1 MNRGIYC
8 IILLCACGILCT
20 CTACRKE
27 NTSTKKIRN
36 LEYTVLGSEEVPE
49 ELLSII
55 DERKEQEFKL
65 TYSDG
70 EFLYIVVGY
79 GEQATGGYSIR
90 VNEAYLTS
98 NAVYTD
104 TSLIG
109 PEKGAEVQKAVSYPF
124 IVIKTE
130 YIDMRVVF
138 D

>member
-1 MNRGIYC
+1 MKKILCC
-8 IILLCACGILCT
+8 IMLLCICGLLCS

-27 NTSTKKIRN
+27 QTSTKKLRD

-49 ELLSII
+49 ELLKII
-55 DERKEQEFKL
+55 DERKEKEFKL

-98 NAVYTD
+98 NALYAD

-109 PEKGAEVQKAVSYPF
+109 PEKGTEVQKAVSYPF

>member
-1 MNRGIYC
+1 M
-8 IILLCACGILCT
+8 
-20 CTACRKE
+20 
-27 NTSTKKIRN
+27 
-36 LEYTVLGSEEVPE
+36 LGSEEIPD
-49 ELLSII
+49 ELTKII
-55 DERKEQEFKL
+55 DERKEQAFKL

-70 EFLYIVVGY
+70 EFFYIVVGY

-90 VNEAYLTS
+90 VNDAYLTS
-98 NAVYTD
+98 NAVYVD

-109 PEKGAEVQKAVSYPF
+109 PEKKEKKKKAVSYPF

>member
-1 MNRGIYC
+1 MKRSIYF
-8 IILLCACGILCT
+8 IILLCVCGILCT
-20 CTACRKE
+20 CMGCRKE
-27 NTSTKKIRN
+27 QTSTKRLRN
-36 LEYTVLGSEEVPE
+36 LEYTVLGSEEIPD
-49 ELLSII
+49 ELTGII
-55 DERKEQEFKL
+55 DDRKEQAFKL

-90 VNEAYLTS
+90 VNDAYLTS
-98 NAVYTD
+98 NAVYVD

>member
-1 MNRGIYC
+1 MNKRTC
-8 IILLCACGILCT
+8 SVVLLCT
-20 CTACRKE
+20 CVILCMGTACTRE
-27 NTSTKKIRN
+27 HTSTEKIRN
-36 LEYTVLGSEEVPE
+36 LEYTVLGNDEVPE
-49 ELLSII
+49 ELIKII

-79 GEQATGGYSIR
+79 GEQTTGGYSIR
-90 VNEAYLTS
+90 VNDAYLTS
-98 NAVYTD
+98 NAIYVD

-109 PEKGAEVQKAVSYPF
+109 PKRSEETIKATSYPY
-124 IVIKTE
+124 IVLKTE